1 MNTNTH
7 DEPMER
13 EQSRLMAF
21 MSQLCVAT
29 SSEAAE
35 IRLRSPKVKDF
46 DWIVRCAGQPPNGDP
61 YVRHE
66 RETRAAKK
74 VADYLFAPEPFRN
87 SCWIAELD
95 GAYVGAIML
104 QGMSAT
110 TAEIDAFFVE
120 PSTRRLDVADCLIKT
135 CVEFAIDSGYER
147 VLSAPDPL
155 FDLDAEIFKRFGFV
169 SSYGQR
175 SWAKRM

>member
-1 MNTNTH
+1 MNTNMH
-7 DEPMER
+7 DEPAER
-13 EQSRLMAF
+13 AHARLMAF

-29 SSEAAE
+29 SSEAAQ
-35 IRLRSPKVKDF
+35 IRLRSPKVEDF
-46 DWIVRCAGQPPNGDP
+46 SWIVKCAGHPPNGDP
-61 YVRHE
+61 YIRRE
-66 RETRAAKK
+66 REARAANK
-74 VADYLFAPEPFRN
+74 VVDYLLAPEPFRN

-104 QGMSAT
+104 LGVSAT

-155 FDLDAEIFKRFGFV
+155 FDLDAETFKRFGFV
-169 SSYGQR
+169 SSDGQR
-175 SWAKRM
+175 SWAKQV